1 MDYSPGGRKESDTI
15 ERLTPSL
22 THGLLIVPII
32 QKLKLSQLMFIA
44 SVSSQWNS
52 LVWKNPVC
60 ILEALDSKQHDTSTL
75 GSSIEMTLML

>member
-52 LVWKNPVC
+52 LVWRCHVAWNPKLPKC
-60 ILEALDSKQHDTSTL
+60 RQDSSCAHH
-75 GSSIEMTLML
+75 